1 MCLISMM
8 IGKIMSIMQIIKIV
22 FRQLLKPLAG
32 RLPNQRDSQNFSGTM
47 ISASGTAKTSA
58 GRQFPPAG
66 RRKTQRG
73 EWGRAFAIYQSFPI
87 ADISYFRGIYTTV
100 IVET

>member
-32 RLPNQRDSQNFSGTM
+32 RLPNQRDSFPT
-47 ISASGTAKTSA
+47 SGTARISA
-58 GRQFPPAG
+58 GL
-66 RRKTQRG
+66 
-73 EWGRAFAIYQSFPI
+73 
-87 ADISYFRGIYTTV
+87 
-100 IVET
+100 